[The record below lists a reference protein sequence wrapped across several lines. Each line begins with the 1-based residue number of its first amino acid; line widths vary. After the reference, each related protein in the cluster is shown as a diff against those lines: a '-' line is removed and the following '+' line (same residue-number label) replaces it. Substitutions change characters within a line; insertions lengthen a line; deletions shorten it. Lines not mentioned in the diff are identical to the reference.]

1 MNGLFEIYL
10 GLRSKKGYSNSMA
23 DSNKWQVINADDF
36 HVPAAPTVTKVQ
48 QQWKSLLRLLGI
60 HESEPEEEDDNDHQS
75 TVKKEFDRRPA
86 VKALNNH
93 LNEWSKK
100 KESTVCFL
108 LDPPFSS
115 TDDIACD
122 WAKQKKW
129 KILTPPDNTKIR
141 NLDID
146 GWWKEQKNKNNWLI
160 NDLTRYL
167 IRTSY
172 GLSFIRE
179 LLPRILFG
187 EFGKGLVVCDSWMF
201 AFIQRI
207 WPLKFSKVYCFA
219 AAGPELL
226 KQVGIHAG
234 NKSLQK
240 LAARVHGNVGIALTV
255 RSIEQNEDRK
265 LPELP
270 GEANDITSFIL
281 YSVLMHRHLSSS
293 QLQEILT
300 MLPAEELNLQLFQ
313 LKQYGI
319 LNYNEDQWGIN
330 VEAYLAVRDFLN
342 NRAFLLDIF

>member
-1 MNGLFEIYL
+1 M
-10 GLRSKKGYSNSMA
+10 S
-23 DSNKWQVINADDF
+23 DSNGWQVINVDDF
-36 HVPAAPTVTKVQ
+36 QVPTAPTVTKVQ
-48 QQWKSLLRLLGI
+48 QRWKRFLRLLGI
-60 HESEPEEEDDNDHQS
+60 HGSEPEEEDNNDRQS
-75 TVKKEFDRRPA
+75 TVKKEFDRKPA
-86 VKALNNH
+86 VEALNNH
-93 LNEWSKK
+93 LNEWSIK

-108 LDPPFSS
+108 LDPPFSC
-115 TDDIACD
+115 TDDIARD

-129 KILTPPDNTKIR
+129 KLLTPPDNVKIR
-141 NLDID
+141 NVDIE
-146 GWWKEQKNKNNWLI
+146 GWWKEQKTKDNWLI

-167 IRTSY
+167 IRTTY
-172 GLSFIRE
+172 GLSFILE
-179 LLPRILFG
+179 LLPRILHG

-226 KQVGIHAG
+226 KQVGIYAG
-234 NKSLQK
+234 ENTLQK

-281 YSVLMHRHLSSS
+281 YSVLLHRHLSSS
-293 QLQEILT
+293 QLQEILP
-300 MLPAEELNLQLFQ
+300 MLPAEELNLHLLQ

-319 LNYNEDQWGIN
+319 LNYNENQWEIN
-330 VEAYLAVRDFLN
+330 IEAYLAVRDFLN